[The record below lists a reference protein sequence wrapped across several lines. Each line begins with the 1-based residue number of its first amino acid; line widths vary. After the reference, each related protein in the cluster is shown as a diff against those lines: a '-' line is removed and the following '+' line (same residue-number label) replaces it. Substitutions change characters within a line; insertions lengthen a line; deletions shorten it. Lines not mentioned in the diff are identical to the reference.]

1 MTLDEITRTAV
12 EPALAWLPP
21 KMTSP
26 EAKVEMLSI
35 CLKESLLK
43 HRRQVT
49 NSGKE
54 DGPAVS
60 FWQFERGGGITGVL
74 THCASSALAH
84 QFCGERGIDASP
96 MDVWVGMQ
104 TDDVLGAVFA
114 RLLLWT
120 EPGALPRVTDT
131 EAAWQLYLR
140 AWRPGAYTR
149 GTPQKRVQLR
159 AEWEG
164 HHRAVRAFLRLP

>member
-1 MTLDEITRTAV
+1 MTLLELMRDAI
-12 EPALAWLPP
+12 EPALAMLPP

-26 EAKVEMLSI
+26 EAKVALI
-35 CLKESLLK
+35 TIALKESLLL

-60 FWQFERGGGITGVL
+60 FWQFERGGGIVGVL
-74 THCASSALAH
+74 THHASTAHAKEVCADRNVAATPAAVWSA
-84 QFCGERGIDASP
+84 
-96 MDVWVGMQ
+96 MQ
-104 TDDVLGAVFA
+104 TDDVLGAAFA

-120 EPGALPRVTDT
+120 EPGRLPLVSDV
-131 EAAWQLYLR
+131 EGCWQLYLH

-149 GTPQKRVQLR
+149 GTEAKRAQLR
-159 AEWEG
+159 AEWNE
-164 HHRAVRAFLRLP
+164 HHASARAFLGYP